1 MKPISPKS
9 WKLLL
14 PCALMIGGLLPGLVA
29 AAPPTQSFYIYG
41 QAQVLEGRLSL
52 ATPFVGEMR
61 VDPAFTDPSFGQ
73 IGRVTSITLSLP
85 LSWRVPSFDTIV
97 TQGPEIS
104 GITPLKDDVTL
115 LNRDDQQ
122 VQVQFTTLQSSATYP
137 GFGTPVGS
145 LVDFSGGSFMQGSN
159 SGPLDIG
166 YGGRAV
172 YLQNLRGRT
181 RESRS
186 DKDGRPGDGE
196 HVPAGRG
203 RRLTGFKAHSPL
215 GLPSR
220 LRGHR

>member
-73 IGRVTSITLSLP
+73 IGRVTSITLSFP
-85 LSWRVPSFDTIV
+85 LLWRVPAFNTIV

-104 GITPLKDDVTL
+104 GITPLKYDVTL
-115 LNRDDQQ
+115 LNRDGQQ

-137 GFGTPVGS
+137 GFGRSEEHTSELQS
-145 LVDFSGGSFMQGSN
+145 LMRN
-159 SGPLDIG
+159 S
-166 YGGRAV
+166 YAV
-172 YLQNLRGRT
+172 FR
-181 RESRS
+181 
-186 DKDGRPGDGE
+186 
-196 HVPAGRG
+196 
-203 RRLTGFKAHSPL
+203 
-215 GLPSR
+215 
-220 LRGHR
+220 